1 PKNLDTLFGGVEGFC
16 KRLSELTDGKFEI
29 RAFAGGEI
37 VPGLQVLD
45 AVKDGT
51 VEVCH
56 TAPYYFFGKNE
67 AFAFDCAVPFGM
79 TARATNAWLYYGGGL
94 ELLRNFYSDYNVVN
108 FPAGNTGC
116 QMGGWFRS
124 PLKSVEDLKGLKMRI
139 GGFAGRVMERLG
151 LVPQQIAAGDIYPSL
166 EKGTIDSAEWIGPFD
181 DEKLGLNKVAPYY
194 YYPGWWESSTNFS
207 L

>member
-1 PKNLDTLFGGVEGFC
+1 MERRNFLKKAGVGAAGAATMIVGAPAVAAAEPKIKWRLASSFPKNLDTLFGGVEGFC

-116 QMGGWFRS
+116 
-124 PLKSVEDLKGLKMRI
+124 
-139 GGFAGRVMERLG
+139 
-151 LVPQQIAAGDIYPSL
+151 
-166 EKGTIDSAEWIGPFD
+166 
-181 DEKLGLNKVAPYY
+181 
-194 YYPGWWESSTNFS
+194 
-207 L
+207 